1 MQASTPPVV
10 DPVFATGQVWQV
22 TWPEGDTTEATV
34 PVRNMADRSG
44 ASYDEE
50 TEDPAT
56 GTRTI
61 TNFKYDPVDS
71 DPEFILV
78 ARVNVARQTLPQPR
92 ICVVRTPGKVAL
104 GQTLTGAA
112 TRVPD
117 DAMETYIKT
126 GISVFLSCS
135 MKRVK

>member
-1 MQASTPPVV
+1 MQASSPPIV
-10 DPVFATGQVWQV
+10 DPIFAPGQVWQV

-34 PVRNMADRSG
+34 PARNMSDRSG

-56 GTRTI
+56 GIKTI
-61 TNFKYDPVDS
+61 TNFRYDPVDS
-71 DPEFILV
+71 DPEFIV
-78 ARVNVARQTLPQPR
+78 FTRFTVPKQSPPQSR

-112 TRVPD
+112 AKVPN
-117 DAMETYIKT
+117 DAMEAYIKT
-126 GISVFLSCS
+126 GIPVFLSCS
-135 MKRVK
+135 LKRVK

>member
-1 MQASTPPVV
+1 MQASSPLVL
-10 DPVFATGQVWQV
+10 DPVFAPGQVWQV
-22 TWPEGDTTEATV
+22 MWPEGDTTEATV
-34 PVRNMADRSG
+34 PARNMADRSG

-56 GTRTI
+56 GIKTI

-71 DPEFILV
+71 DPEFILI
-78 ARVNVARQTLPQPR
+78 ARVNVPRQTLPQPR

-112 TRVPD
+112 TRVPN
-117 DAMETYIKT
+117 DAMNVYIKT

-135 MKRVK
+135 LKRVK